1 MMVPGVP
8 PVHAEVREALRAIT
22 SDPDHGIEALSSKR
36 AMESLLKDLLP
47 DRPIEAAIL
56 VAAAEHGVAA
66 MLRERVDQEGMDAG
80 TAIRLVTAGFA
91 KATAFTSDA
100 CQWAVM
106 ELAAV
111 MEMDVGTAPLTVE
124 TQPGHGYATYPQP
137 TARPQ
142 RRAVWYAAAV
152 AVVVAIAAITI
163 VALRKP
169 ALAAPV
175 VAVTAASANNTVGG
189 NVYVY
194 YKVAGLRTATIT
206 ATVSH
211 ASKGQVAELTGQVY
225 PFTAKPMR
233 LAHARITGRYQRLSF
248 QVAPALETR
257 YRIEVHRSASASK
270 ALATSPVSTVYVAL
284 IAHYK
289 YLRNDCLRPRCFVTI
304 QFRVPVAHAAIQTE
318 SAKRVYF
325 YWGINLATSG
335 PEPAKPTRLELQ
347 RRIFT
352 TGVPVVLSGGV
363 YQMIVAIKFTVK
375 QDAYRWHWNICT
387 KANVAA
393 DGIGLPGPGQC
404 GTDSIAASNPGY
416 LGSLAG

>member
-66 MLRERVDQEGMDAG
+66 MLRERVDREGMDTG

-91 KATAFTSDA
+91 EATAFTPDA
-100 CQWAVM
+100 CEWAVT
-106 ELAAV
+106 ELAV
-111 MEMDVGTAPLTVE
+111 TMGMDVTAAVDPAITVPAPRTVE
-124 TQPGHGYATYPQP
+124 PTPGHGYATYPQP
-137 TARPQ
+137 TAWPK
-142 RRAVWYAAAV
+142 RRAVWYAV
-152 AVVVAIAAITI
+152 AVTVAVAIAAIAI

-169 ALAAPV
+169 ALAGPV
-175 VAVTAASANNTVGG
+175 IALTAASANNTVDG

-194 YKVAGLRTATIT
+194 YKVAGHATATIT

-211 ASKGQVAELTGQVY
+211 GRKGEVAELTGQVY

-257 YRIEVHRSASASK
+257 YRIEVHRSAGASK

-289 YLRNDCLRPRCFVTI
+289 YLRKACPRPRCFLTI
-304 QFRVPVAHAAIQTE
+304 RFRVPVPHAALRTE
-318 SAKRVYF
+318 SAKHVYF

-347 RRIFT
+347 KRIPT
-352 TGVPVVLSGGV
+352 TGVPATHSGE

-393 DGIGLPGPGQC
+393 DGIGLPGPGQ
-404 GTDSIAASNPGY
+404 Y
-416 LGSLAG
+416 